1 MAKTRAHGEGSLLQ
15 IYGPK
20 DPITGEKKLKSA
32 FWYAQYYELKDGKRR
47 QVRVNTK
54 QTVRAKALVELRRL
68 MSERDG
74 GVPNPN
80 DLKKIHY
87 ADLRA
92 ALIASYVAHGN
103 RSLLVRADGTETIM
117 GLSQLD
123 KFMGYDANNPGPPVT
138 AITTELAQ
146 KFVEQRRADGAGNA
160 VINRSL
166 AALRRMLKIAK
177 HRKRI
182 QDVPFIEFQ
191 KEPSARRGFITDK
204 QFGALIKN
212 LPSHLRPLI
221 ALLFFCGVRLGEA
234 LAIEWSQID
243 FKAGLIRLYDTKND
257 EPRVVPLPSLLRM
270 LLRPIEPKTGRV
282 FDATNL
288 RKEWMT
294 ACEAAGLGR
303 KIKQEEKPYDPRY
316 EGLTIHDLRRSAV
329 RNLVRAGVPETIAMK
344 ISGHRTRSVFDRYA
358 IASETDLRSAMS
370 RVETNGLG
378 ETLVKLALPA
388 QARKRRNKLLNK

>member
-1 MAKTRAHGEGSLLQ
+1 MPKHRPHGEGSLLK
-15 IYGPK
+15 IYKSERGPK
-20 DPITGEKKLKSA
+20 GEKIERSP
-32 FWYAQYYELKDGKRR
+32 FWYAQYYEHGK

-54 QTVRAKALVELRRL
+54 ETVRAKALVELRRL
-68 MSERDG
+68 MAARDG
-74 GVPNPN
+74 GALNPN
-80 DLKKIHY
+80 DQKKVHY
-87 ADLRA
+87 EDLRTALLANYA
-92 ALIASYVAHGN
+92 ARGN
-103 RSLLVRADGTETIM
+103 RSLLVRANGDETVM

-123 KFMGYDANNPGPPVT
+123 KFFGFDENNPGPPVT
-138 AITTELAQ
+138 SITTDLAR
-146 KFVEQRRADGAGNA
+146 KFVEQRRAEGAGNA

-166 AALRRMLKIAK
+166 AALRRMLKLAK
-177 HRKRI
+177 REKRI

-191 KEPSARRGFITDK
+191 KEPPARRGFVTDK
-204 QFGALIKN
+204 QFGTLVKN
-212 LPSHLRPLI
+212 LPTHLRPLI
-221 ALLFFCGVRLGEA
+221 SLLFFCGVRLGEA

-257 EPRVVPLPSLLRM
+257 EPRAVPLPSILRM
-270 LLRPIEPKTGRV
+270 LLQPIEPKAGRV

-303 KIKQEEKPYDPRY
+303 KIEVTGKKYDPRY

-329 RNLVRAGVPETIAMK
+329 RNLVRAGVPETVAMK

-358 IASETDLRSAMS
+358 IASESDLRSAMS
-370 RVETNGLG
+370 KVETNGLG

-388 QARKRRNKLLNK
+388 KVKKSRKLLVNK